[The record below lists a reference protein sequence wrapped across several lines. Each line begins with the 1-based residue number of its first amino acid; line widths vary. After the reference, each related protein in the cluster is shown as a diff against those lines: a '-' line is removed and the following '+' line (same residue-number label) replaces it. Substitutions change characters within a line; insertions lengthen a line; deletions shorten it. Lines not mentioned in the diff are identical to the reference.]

1 MINRYKIAIVEPAPL
16 LLAGV
21 KALLEESGEFEVA
34 YTFNTLHG
42 YEIRA
47 SHIQPDVLIVS
58 PALFDFSNR
67 SSIRSFFAVPDGLA
81 LVGLVTA
88 HYDEKT
94 LRQFDAVIDI
104 FDDLQSVMLKLRSA
118 LKLNSENADSG
129 DSYNLSDRELEIL
142 VSVAKGLTNKEI
154 AELHDISVNTVITH
168 RKNISRKTGIK
179 SVSGLTVYALLNNLI
194 DQTDVE

>member
-1 MINRYKIAIVEPAPL
+1 M
-16 LLAGV
+16 
-21 KALLEESGEFEVA
+21 
-34 YTFNTLHG
+34 
-42 YEIRA
+42 
-47 SHIQPDVLIVS
+47 
-58 PALFDFSNR
+58 
-67 SSIRSFFAVPDGLA
+67 
-81 LVGLVTA
+81 TA

>member
-34 YTFNTLHG
+34 YVFNTLHG
-42 YEIRA
+42 YELRA
-47 SHIQPDVLIVS
+47 SHIQPDVIVVS
-58 PALFDFSNR
+58 PDLFDFSNR
-67 SSIRSFFAVPDGLA
+67 SSIRSFFAVPDGSA

-168 RKNISRKTGIK
+168 RKNITRKTGIK